1 MKNLI
6 FIFLVVPRL
15 LLGQGDPLSG
25 IIQSDTTYLSLEDV
39 LKMALSY
46 HPIVKQADLLN
57 ENAVATLREARGQL
71 DPKIELNYSLK
82 DFKEIEYYNLL
93 NTTFKIPTW
102 IGIDPKIEFTQNT
115 GQFLNPENFISN
127 TTDNQQVAVGVSVP
141 LGKGL
146 FFDERRNLIR
156 KADAFSQIA
165 EAEQIKEVN
174 KILFTIIKDYWNWYL
189 FHQKRQLMLQAI
201 DLAQNLF
208 DRTLIDFEFGEAA
221 VVDTLQAKIN
231 LQKRTVDFRKNQ
243 LEYEL
248 SKLNLSKHLWSEN
261 LIPLELQ
268 QNVLPDSSTLFS
280 TPRDTQLKSAI
291 EFALTSHPEIGKL
304 AGKRNQL
311 DADLRWAKESI
322 KPQIDLSY
330 SFIDAPLDPNFNGGS
345 VDFGENYKMGI
356 DFAFPILLR
365 KERGKLQQTRLKLRS
380 NDYDLAQSQI
390 AIKNEVLGAYAQ
402 STAFQDLL
410 TQYQGVSQ
418 NYKRL
423 LEAEIINLQNGET
436 DIFKLNIQQDKY
448 IEAQNEYYDAF
459 AKWEKSKAEY
469 YHITGVPILGLGD
482 LFNIV
487 KNP

>member
-1 MKNLI
+1 MR
-6 FIFLVVPRL
+6 RL
-15 LLGQGDPLSG
+15 LFIILITPNLLFGQQIPADSAVA
-25 IIQSDTTYLSLEDV
+25 DTSFLSLETV

-46 HPIVKQADLLN
+46 HPIIKQANLLN
-57 ENAVATLREARGQL
+57 ENAIATLREARGQL
-71 DPKIELNYSLK
+71 DPKVELNYDLK
-82 DFKEIEYYNLL
+82 DFKETEYYNLL
-93 NTTFKIPTW
+93 STTFKIPTW

-115 GQFLNPENFISN
+115 GEFLNRENFISDA
-127 TTDNQQVAVGVSVP
+127 TDNQQMAVGVSVP

-146 FFDERRNLIR
+146 FFDERRNMIR

-165 EAEQIKEVN
+165 EAEQTKEVN

-189 FHQKRQLMLQAI
+189 FYQRMLLMDQAI

-208 DRTLIDFEFGEAA
+208 DRTIIDYGFGEAA

-231 LQKRTVDFRKNQ
+231 LQKRTVDFRKTQ

-261 LIPLELQ
+261 LIPLELFP
-268 QNVLPDSSTLFS
+268 NVLPDSSTLFS
-280 TPRDTQLKSAI
+280 TPRDAELKTAI

-304 AGKRNQL
+304 EGKRNQL

-345 VDFGENYKMGI
+345 VEFGENYKMGV
-356 DFAFPILLR
+356 DFSFPILLR
-365 KERGKLQQTRLKLRS
+365 KERGKLQQTRLKLQS
-380 NDYDLAQSQI
+380 NEYELAQNQI
-390 AIKNEVLGAYAQ
+390 AIKNDVIGAYAQ
-402 STAFQDLL
+402 SNAFQDLL
-410 TQYQGVSQ
+410 IQYQGVSQ
-418 NYKRL
+418 NYRRL
-423 LEAEIINLQNGET
+423 LDAEIINLQNGET
-436 DIFKLNIQQDKY
+436 DLFKLNIQQDKY
-448 IEAQNEYYDAF
+448 IEAQTDYYDAF
-459 AKWEKSKAEY
+459 TKWEKSKAEY

-482 LFNIV
+482 VFNIV

>member
-1 MKNLI
+1 MRRYVFVISLI
-6 FIFLVVPRL
+6 PIL
-15 LLGQGDPLSG
+15 LFGQGTSTDSVAT
-25 IIQSDTTYLSLEDV
+25 DTTFLSLETV

-46 HPIVKQADLLN
+46 HPIVKQANLLN
-57 ENAVATLREARGQL
+57 DQAEATLREARGQL
-71 DPKIELNYSLK
+71 DPKVELNYDLK

-115 GQFLNPENFISN
+115 GEFLNPENFISDA
-127 TTDNQQVAVGVSVP
+127 TDNQQMAIGVSVP

-146 FFDERRNLIR
+146 FFDERRNMIKR
-156 KADAFSQIA
+156 ADAFSQIA

-174 KILFTIIKDYWNWYL
+174 KILFMIIKDYWNWYL
-189 FHQKRQLMLQAI
+189 FYQRMQLMNQAI

-231 LQKRTVDFRKNQ
+231 LQKRTVDFRKTQ

-268 QNVLPDSSTLFS
+268 SNVLPDSSTLFS
-280 TPRDTQLKSAI
+280 TPQDTELRGAI
-291 EFALTSHPEIGKL
+291 EFALTNHPEITKL
-304 AGKRNQL
+304 EGKRNQI

-322 KPQIDLSY
+322 KPQVDLSY
-330 SFIDAPLDPNFNGGS
+330 SLIDAPLDPNFNGGS

-356 DFAFPILLR
+356 DFSFPILLR
-365 KERGKLQQTRLKLRS
+365 KERGKLQQTRLKLQS
-380 NDYDLAQSQI
+380 NEYELVQSQI
-390 AIKNEVLGAYAQ
+390 NIKNEVLGAYAQ
-402 STAFQDLL
+402 SNAFQDLL
-410 TQYQGVSQ
+410 RQYQGVSQ
-418 NYKRL
+418 NYRRL
-423 LEAEIINLQNGET
+423 LDAEIINLQNGET

-448 IEAQNEYYDAF
+448 IEAQTDYYDAF
-459 AKWEKSKAEY
+459 TKWEKSKAEY
-469 YHITGVPILGLGD
+469 YHITGIPMLGLTD
-482 LFNIV
+482 VFNIV
-487 KNP
+487 NNQ